1 MKTRLLIVFTIL
13 TFPLLIQSVHS
24 LEIDTSS
31 YSLKQQIKEGW
42 DIESLFC
49 HNDQVLILKI
59 TDESPACVNPET
71 KEKLLER
78 GWAILTP
85 KERLYDIEKTL
96 NDKDCLE
103 FGRWLDEFVDG
114 NFNENNL
121 IFDLP
126 VSDELSQRINDFIP
140 YCIDNDS
147 GGFFYLNTKHLELDV
162 KLQVEKAK
170 SLSDLLDKMTLWV
183 DPFFDNLNK
192 FAEINEKKDTRC
204 FTTPSMNY
212 FCYAKPRMFEEGSS
226 VSYLF
231 SNTTKITGELHFDNV
246 NVGPSYFTMKNM
258 TQIKGDTASITFADN
273 DYRVGNATSTLY
285 EITDEFEFTEI
296 IEKFDTFVAKCDN
309 YDGTSVTVV
318 QYLGITTIDGVDYFM
333 TWHLNAHSEEGIT
346 CDYPQIIQNSFDN
359 DFGNIGYEWSASY
372 YPNKRPLPNGTFDYN
387 LENVIPWLMMQELET
402 RGIENWK
409 NDPSTGAHTDEGWS
423 NPSKMCSSL
432 FVDGETKLYISTS
445 FYSEPELTINEI
457 IIDDSKPLDCQKWF
471 GIPYGVDSKT
481 GNLLYVYDENAQYL
495 VEQLFMDALKET
507 NDDNLQVMTL
517 VVIKSKNNEPQYDN
531 YCGFAHLEN
540 QEVWFDADFAE
551 NRIIRAAFVDPPSPY
566 CADGDHSCF
575 CDLQEK
581 LTGERKSY
589 EEFFREH
596 VSETCPIIPIPEDDN
611 GLSFDPTK
619 CEWIENE
626 N

>member
-126 VSDELSQRINDFIP
+126 VSDELSQRIYDFIP
-140 YCIDNDS
+140 YCIDNDGDGS
-147 GGFFYLNTKHLELDV
+147 FYLNTKHLELDV

-212 FCYAKPRMFEEGSS
+212 FCYAKPRMVEEGDG

-231 SNTTKITGELHFDNV
+231 SNTTKITGEIHFDNV
-246 NVGPSYFTMKNM
+246 NVGPSYFTIKNM

-457 IIDDSKPLDCQKWF
+457 IINDSKPLDCQKWF

-566 CADGDHSCF
+566 CADSDHSCF

>member
-1 MKTRLLIVFTIL
+1 MKTRLLMILVAIIVVVIIALTIG
-13 TFPLLIQSVHS
+13 TMEYQSTYNQNCNS
-24 LEIDTSS
+24 D
-31 YSLKQQIKEGW
+31 GG
-42 DIESLFC
+42 
-49 HNDQVLILKI
+49 KI
-59 TDESPACVNPET
+59 VGFLRCIYINEDFDV
-71 KEKLLER
+71 
-78 GWAILTP
+78 P
-85 KERLYDIEKTL
+85 KTASDCRKIFGKGTTEMY
-96 NDKDCLE
+96 DCLE
-103 FGRWLDEFVDG
+103 KIEKVEGPSVVNDV
-114 NFNENNL
+114 
-121 IFDLP
+121 
-126 VSDELSQRINDFIP
+126 INTEP
-140 YCIDNDS
+140 ER
-147 GGFFYLNTKHLELDV
+147 TPPP
-162 KLQVEKAK
+162 
-170 SLSDLLDKMTLWV
+170 LDKFTLFE
-183 DPFFDNLNK
+183 DPFFTDPDK
-192 FAEINEKKDTRC
+192 FVEISEKKDSKC

-212 FCYAKPRMFEEGSS
+212 FCYAKPRMYESEIG
-226 VSYLF
+226 VSWLI
-231 SNTTKITGELHFDNV
+231 SNTTKISGELHFDNV

-258 TQIKGDTASITFADN
+258 TLINGDTAKITFADK

-285 EITDEFEFTEI
+285 EITDDFEFTTI
-296 IEKFDTFVAKCDN
+296 IEKFDTFIVKCDN
-309 YDGTSVTVV
+309 YGGNSVTVV

-333 TWHLNAHSEEGIT
+333 TWHLNALSEEGIA

-359 DFGNIGYEWSASY
+359 DFGNMGYEWPASY
-372 YPNKRPLPNGTFDYN
+372 YPNKRPLPNGTFDDN

>member
-1 MKTRLLIVFTIL
+1 MKYFVILLIFVGFFGMVFAVPEIYPDLTGSYELTEALCIGGPGMVLDENCQRVLPSPYNQQQDGIDPEQVKCNGDLYRSYKTSDGSAFCASGFALKELIHRGYAEAFDSIGSSTIGSPNDKATQYCPAGQEL
-13 TFPLLIQSVHS
+13 TQWGWYGEKYPDVIVTN
-24 LEIDTSS
+24 IDLNYDPDEDS
-31 YSLKQQIKEGW
+31 YGVEFTF
-42 DIESLFC
+42 DPT
-49 HNDQVLILKI
+49 N
-59 TDESPACVNPET
+59 NPET
-71 KEKLLER
+71 DGKSMV
-78 GWAILTP
+78 WV
-85 KERLYDIEKTL
+85 
-96 NDKDCLE
+96 
-103 FGRWLDEFVDG
+103 FV
-114 NFNENNL
+114 E
-121 IFDLP
+121 
-126 VSDELSQRINDFIP
+126 
-140 YCIDNDS
+140 CDS
-147 GGFFYLNTKHLELDV
+147 T
-162 KLQVEKAK
+162 
-170 SLSDLLDKMTLWV
+170 
-183 DPFFDNLNK
+183 
-192 FAEINEKKDTRC
+192 
-204 FTTPSMNY
+204 
-212 FCYAKPRMFEEGSS
+212 
-226 VSYLF
+226 
-231 SNTTKITGELHFDNV
+231 
-246 NVGPSYFTMKNM
+246 
-258 TQIKGDTASITFADN
+258 
-273 DYRVGNATSTLY
+273 
-285 EITDEFEFTEI
+285 
-296 IEKFDTFVAKCDN
+296 
-309 YDGTSVTVV
+309 
-318 QYLGITTIDGVDYFM
+318 
-333 TWHLNAHSEEGIT
+333 
-346 CDYPQIIQNSFDN
+346 FDN
-359 DFGNIGYEWSASY
+359 DFGNMGYEWSASY
-372 YPNKRPLPNGTFDYN
+372 YPNKRPLPNGTFDDN

>member
-13 TFPLLIQSVHS
+13 TLPLLAQSVHS
-24 LEIDTSS
+24 LELDTSS

-96 NDKDCLE
+96 SDKDCVE

-126 VSDELSQRINDFIP
+126 VSDELSQRIYDSIP
-140 YCIDNDS
+140 DCVYNDS
-147 GGFFYLNTKHLELDV
+147 GGFFKLNTKHFIDFEKLEKPSDKYYIEPERKAQLEAVELDLRNKITQLHQKNSLV
-162 KLQVEKAK
+162 SFAVNLDHQTHEIIVIVEKTHFNNEIEKVISQYPDDISIIFTNEAIR
-170 SLSDLLDKMTLWV
+170 LLEFPEKLDTSGTFPPELERSPPPLNKMTLFE
-183 DPFFDNLNK
+183 DPFFTDPDK
-192 FAEINEKKDTRC
+192 FVEISEKKDSKC

-212 FCYAKPRMFEEGSS
+212 FCYAKPRMYESGIG
-226 VSYLF
+226 VSWLI
-231 SNTTKITGELHFDNV
+231 SNTTKISGELHFDNV

-258 TQIKGDTASITFADN
+258 TQIKGDTAKITFADK
-273 DYRVGNATSTLY
+273 DYRVGNATYTRY
-285 EITDEFEFTEI
+285 EITDDFEFTTI

-359 DFGNIGYEWSASY
+359 DFGNIGHDW
-372 YPNKRPLPNGTFDYN
+372 
-387 LENVIPWLMMQELET
+387 
-402 RGIENWK
+402 
-409 NDPSTGAHTDEGWS
+409 
-423 NPSKMCSSL
+423 
-432 FVDGETKLYISTS
+432 GE
-445 FYSEPELTINEI
+445 
-457 IIDDSKPLDCQKWF
+457 
-471 GIPYGVDSKT
+471 
-481 GNLLYVYDENAQYL
+481 
-495 VEQLFMDALKET
+495 
-507 NDDNLQVMTL
+507 
-517 VVIKSKNNEPQYDN
+517 
-531 YCGFAHLEN
+531 
-540 QEVWFDADFAE
+540 
-551 NRIIRAAFVDPPSPY
+551 
-566 CADGDHSCF
+566 
-575 CDLQEK
+575 
-581 LTGERKSY
+581 
-589 EEFFREH
+589 
-596 VSETCPIIPIPEDDN
+596 
-611 GLSFDPTK
+611 
-619 CEWIENE
+619 IENE